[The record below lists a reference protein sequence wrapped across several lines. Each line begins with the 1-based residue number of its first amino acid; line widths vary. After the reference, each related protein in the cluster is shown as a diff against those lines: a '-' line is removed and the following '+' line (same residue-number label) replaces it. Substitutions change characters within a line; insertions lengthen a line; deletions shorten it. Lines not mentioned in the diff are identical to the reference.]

1 MGLGRKFTATGK
13 GEGNVKNKSFV
24 YIVEVV
30 TSLLLVGG
38 LFYAGFFVTPTVHVK
53 KIQIYPFERRDALYS
68 TIALDDKGLSLC
80 MVGSYGKILRS
91 EDGGVTWTVQKTPTK
106 AHLQKVVAWDK
117 NSLLATGDNATVLV
131 TSDAGKS
138 WNAVKVPTYERG
150 DVFLSAFIEPGSG
163 RAWIAGNMGMVL
175 VSDDKG
181 ATWRMSHPQ
190 EDLSW
195 NGVAVSK
202 GKNVWLVGEAGKVQR
217 SADNG
222 GTWQSVAVPTDAS
235 LNAIAF
241 SDANHGVIVG
251 LSGTIL
257 VTANGGK
264 SWQRTESG
272 VQTHLYGL
280 LWDGSSY
287 TAVGDA
293 GMILTADAMA
303 AKWNVGKLDPNN
315 FGWYT
320 AITRAGESFI
330 VSGAGAGIYSK
341 GKWFPFVPGRADYKD
356 LKGGGNN
363 G

>member
-1 MGLGRKFTATGK
+1 M
-13 GEGNVKNKSFV
+13 KNRSLV

-38 LFYAGFFVTPTVHVK
+38 LFYAGFFVTPTVQVK

-80 MVGSYGKILRS
+80 TVGSYGKILRS
-91 EDGGVTWTVQKTPTK
+91 EDGGINWTVQKTPTK

-117 NSLLATGDNATVLV
+117 NSLLAIGDNATVMV
-131 TSDAGKS
+131 THDAGKN
-138 WNAVKVPTYERG
+138 WNTVKVPVHERG
-150 DVFLSAFIEPGSG
+150 DVFLSAFLEPASG

-181 ATWRMSHPQ
+181 TTWRMVHPQ
-190 EDLSW
+190 EDISW
-195 NGVAVSK
+195 NSIAVAA
-202 GKNVWLVGEAGKVQR
+202 GQNVWLVGESGKVQHSR
-217 SADNG
+217 DNG
-222 GTWQSVAVPTDAS
+222 KTWESVTAPTDAS

-241 SDANHGVIVG
+241 SDDSRGVIVG

-280 LWDGSSY
+280 HWDGRGYS
-287 TAVGDA
+287 AVGDA
-293 GMILTADAMA
+293 GMILTADAIGS
-303 AKWNVGKLDPNN
+303 KWNVGKLDPNN

-320 AITRAGESFI
+320 SISRAGDDFI
-330 VSGAGAGIYSK
+330 VSGAGAGLYSK
-341 GKWFPFVPGRADYKD
+341 GRWYPFVPGRADYRN
-356 LKGGGNN
+356 LKGEVKN